1 MTQYTYAQLEGL
13 WINAGGPKSQAP
25 LAAAIAE
32 AESGGSSSAY
42 NPRDT
47 NGLPSGGLWQ
57 LNPAPSNWA
66 NPADNAAGA
75 VAKYKGAGNSF
86 TPWGTFTSGAY
97 RRYLSGKTTP
107 NLSVPSGGTAGPA
120 GNTSTSQAAIAQYN
134 PNSCVWAFPGIAV
147 PFLGNLGAFCLISKP
162 QARAFIGAALMVNA
176 GWFLALPGVGL
187 LLAGAAMGGL
197 KAAGPALRQTGAAVA
212 LIPGAE
218 PAGVAIAAA
227 GQAGTSSAQQTQRRR
242 AARDARYER
251 AVGSGPEAESED
263 LRPGRGAI
271 RETEAEPRRRR
282 AAARSRARRAANP
295 GPAAPKSETGF

>member
-13 WINAGGPKSQAP
+13 WINAGGPKSQAST
-25 LAAAIAE
+25 AAAIAE
-32 AESGGSSSAY
+32 AESSGNSTAQ
-42 NPRDT
+42 N
-47 NGLPSGGLWQ
+47 PSGATGLWQ
-57 LNPAPSNWA
+57 ILGNPFPG
-66 NPADNAAGA
+66 NALDPGTNARMA
-75 VAKYKGAGNSF
+75 VAKFKAAGNSF
-86 TPWGTFTSGAY
+86 TPWVTFTNGAY
-97 RRYLSGKTTP
+97 RAFLSGKTSP
-107 NLSVPSGGTAGPA
+107 NLNVPGSAGGAGGA
-120 GNTSTSQAAIAQYN
+120 GTQAQIAQYN

-147 PFLGNLGAFCLISKP
+147 PLFGNLGAFCLISKP

-295 GPAAPKSETGF
+295 GPAAPQSETGF